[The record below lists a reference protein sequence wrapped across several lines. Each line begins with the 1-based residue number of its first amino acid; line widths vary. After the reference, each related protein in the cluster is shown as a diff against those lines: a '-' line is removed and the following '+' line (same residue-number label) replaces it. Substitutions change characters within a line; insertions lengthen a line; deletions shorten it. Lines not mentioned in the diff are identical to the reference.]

1 MIDSGDDGAVVVC
14 GDGRT
19 DKDKAG
25 YPLSIQIHPQLNYVD
40 DDDKNNNYMLS
51 LFLLLCLPG
60 TARRQSTVFDVM
72 ITSHKI
78 HTRCFRLHGM
88 EKDNVSV
95 PIMRLV
101 AC

>member
-25 YPLSIQIHPQLNYVD
+25 YPLSIQIHPQLNDVD

-51 LFLLLCLPG
+51 LFLLLCLLP
-60 TARRQSTVFDVM
+60 
-72 ITSHKI
+72 
-78 HTRCFRLHGM
+78 TRH
-88 EKDNVSV
+88 NAASV
-95 PIMRLV
+95 NCL
-101 AC
+101 